1 MNIFKILKSWF
12 FALKDAREHARI
24 YGETEAA
31 AVACRFEIPA
41 NAPLDLADESPLFL
55 TAKSG
60 GRLSTRLLPGDVAVG
75 RMSPMTV
82 LYVLLPF
89 VWIYSFRWPHVLV
102 YMSLPFFAAALV
114 LLALFLLRW
123 PVAFQGMLLAG
134 DGDIVIETKRALA
147 RRTAQAERAAADTS
161 PVWNI
166 GTSTSQIGGISG
178 ADRGRTLA
186 LSARDLSTHLL
197 VTGATG
203 SGKTSGVLRPLA
215 AWWANRQDVGLL
227 VMDGKGDLPA
237 EFDGKLPGFRLL
249 VPGRDPVDLLA
260 GLEPHDICVAL
271 SQSTDSSDYWSRAGA
286 EALYSASVIAQA
298 ASSQGAA
305 KYNLITISRVMSETK
320 FRAEICIALAKQL
333 RDDQRT
339 LQRALSFFSGWD
351 PDKNNTQAGVL
362 STAQSWVNGILR
374 HPALLAWAA
383 PIGDE
388 DAINVADV
396 LRGARYGIDVPEYRY
411 GEAAGAV
418 TALLRA
424 QVYKDAK
431 RRGGAKDK
439 AYAPCLVL
447 IDEAAL
453 ALGPLEA
460 QILPVARSLGL
471 CFACATQNIEQ
482 FSARFGES
490 GARAMIDQFRS
501 LIALVSSGATQEYVR
516 QRAGVGVI
524 RVREPTGAPAYRQII
539 DREATQ
545 SMRTWQS
552 LHEGPSIV
560 AGMLRLSTGVFAGDP
575 REASDKIMIGPLVP
589 QELALS
595 DGEAICVLN
604 RANTPR
610 VETVTLSRT
619 FS

>member
-1 MNIFKILKSWF
+1 MSIFTTLKSWL
-12 FALKDAREHARI
+12 FALRNAREHARLF
-24 YGETEAA
+24 GETEAL
-31 AVACRFEIPA
+31 AVASRFEIPA
-41 NAPLDLADESPLFL
+41 NAPADLADELPLFL

-60 GRLSTRLLPGDVAVG
+60 GRISTRLLPGDVAVG

-82 LYVLLPF
+82 LYILLPF
-89 VWIYSFRWPHVLV
+89 VCFYSTWPHIILV
-102 YMSLPFFAAALV
+102 YMSLPFLLAALV
-114 LLALFLLRW
+114 LLVLFLLRW

-134 DGDIVIETKRALA
+134 DGDIVIETRRALA
-147 RRTAQAERAAADTS
+147 RRTAQAERAATDNT
-161 PVWNI
+161 PIWNI

-215 AWWANRQDVGLL
+215 AWWAARRDVGLL

-271 SQSTDSSDYWSRAGA
+271 SQNSDSSDYWSRAGA
-286 EALYSASVIAQA
+286 EVLYSAAVIAQA
-298 ASSQGAA
+298 ASNQGAV

-320 FRAEICIALAKQL
+320 FRAETCIALAKQL
-333 RDDQRT
+333 SDDQRT
-339 LQRALSFFSGWD
+339 LQRALSFFAGWD

-374 HPALLAWAA
+374 HPSLLAWAA
-383 PIGDE
+383 PTRE
-388 DAINVADV
+388 EAPINVADV

-431 RRGGAKDK
+431 RRGGDKNK

-471 CFACATQNIEQ
+471 GFACVTQNIEQ

-501 LIALVSSGATQEYVR
+501 LIALTSSPGTQEYVR

-524 RVREPTGAPAYRQII
+524 RIREPTGAPAYRQII

-560 AGMLRLSTGVFAGDP
+560 AGMLRLSTGAFAGDP
-575 REASDKIMIGPLVP
+575 REASDKIMIGPLIP
-589 QELALS
+589 QEIALS

-604 RANTPR
+604 RANSPR
-610 VETVTLSRT
+610 VETVTLARS

>member
-1 MNIFKILKSWF
+1 VKN
-12 FALKDAREHARI
+12 
-24 YGETEAA
+24 GE
-31 AVACRFEIPA
+31 
-41 NAPLDLADESPLFL
+41 DHFL
-55 TAKSG
+55 
-60 GRLSTRLLPGDVAVG
+60 LLYI
-75 RMSPMTV
+75 SLT
-82 LYVLLPF
+82 YVL
-89 VWIYSFRWPHVLV
+89 V
-102 YMSLPFFAAALV
+102 AALV
-114 LLALFLLRW
+114 LSLFLLRW
-123 PVAFQGMLLAG
+123 PVALQGLLLAG

-147 RRTAQAERAAADTS
+147 RRTAQVERAAADS
-161 PVWNI
+161 SAIWNI

-215 AWWANRQDVGLL
+215 AWWSARKGVGLL
-227 VMDGKGDLPA
+227 VMDGKGDLPS
-237 EFDGKLPGFRLL
+237 EFDGKLPSFKLL
-249 VPGRDPVDLLA
+249 VPGRDCVDLLA

-271 SQSTDSSDYWSRAGA
+271 SQSADASDYWSRAGA
-286 EALYSASVIAQA
+286 EVLYSAAVIAHA
-298 ASSQGAA
+298 ASIDGTA
-305 KYNLITISRVMSETK
+305 KYNLISISRIMSETK
-320 FRAEICIALAKQL
+320 FRVEICIGLAKKL
-333 RDDQRT
+333 TDEQRT
-339 LQRALSFFSGWD
+339 LQRALSFFSAWD
-351 PDKNNTQAGVL
+351 PEKNNTQAGVL

-374 HPALLAWAA
+374 HPDLLSWAA
-383 PIGDE
+383 PMGDE
-388 DAINVADV
+388 PAINVADV

-439 AYAPCLVL
+439 DYAPCLVL

-453 ALGPLEA
+453 ALGALEQ

-501 LIALVSSGATQEYVR
+501 LIALSSSAQTQEYVR
-516 QRAGVGVI
+516 QRAGVGVV
-524 RVREPTGAPAYRQII
+524 RVREPTGAPAYRQIV

-545 SMRTWQS
+545 GMRTWQS
-552 LHEGPSIV
+552 LHEGPTVV
-560 AGMLRLSTGVFAGDP
+560 AGLLRLTTGVFAGDA
-575 REASDKIMIGPLVP
+575 REASDKIAIGPLIP
-589 QELALS
+589 QEIALS

-610 VETVTLSRT
+610 VETAMLART